1 VGVGRA
7 IVAVFN
13 RETEFVIVDFMD
25 IATFR

>member
-13 RETEFVIVDFMD
+13 RETEFVVVDFMD